1 MMELETKLREN
12 NTYYPLFLHEN
23 NNHMKPYSKDNNLEL
38 PIPKGTT
45 TYLQDFHVHDH
56 GHQFPLNGSSSNPN
70 FGSQAPIF
78 DQPNFEDYTT
88 TPYGSCENN
97 VGILYDQYYNCS
109 YNKPF
114 TDTTFQS
121 NNGGEYLNIFPSR
134 SNPTEMFG
142 SNWTINLSSSVVPNQ
157 ISTITADQNGY
168 YKNQVAMHNKN
179 KSTNYSTTTSCSLMK
194 RMTYFNGR
202 RKIINNPVK
211 GQWTVEEDRILI
223 GLVEEHG
230 VRKWSYI
237 AQMLPGRIGKQCRE
251 RWHNHLRPDIKKDTW
266 SEEEDKILIEAHAEI
281 GNKWA
286 EIAKRLSGR
295 TENSIKNHWNATKR
309 RQHSKRKC
317 RKSKNPRGS
326 NSTLLQDYIKSLNL
340 TTSSSS
346 STNTNSTTFTKQY
359 QRKTTPNLTNDNM
372 LLPFVEVEHS
382 PQTTTLEVCYA
393 NDDDVARVEN
403 TTTTTVDFCYSNIES
418 FIDEMMPFVVHDEDK
433 KSVPGSDRVELSV
446 EDNNV
451 CSVREG
457 GNVIGVVKNE
467 MDLVEMISKV

>member
-1 MMELETKLREN
+1 MELETKLREN
-12 NTYYPLFLHEN
+12 NTYYPLFLHE

-88 TPYGSCENN
+88 TAYGSCENN

-157 ISTITADQNGY
+157 VSTITADQNGY
-168 YKNQVAMHNKN
+168 YKNQVTMHNKN

-251 RWHNHLRPDIKKDTW
+251 RWHNHLRPDIKIDL
-266 SEEEDKILIEAHAEI
+266 KIE
-281 GNKWA
+281 
-286 EIAKRLSGR
+286 
-295 TENSIKNHWNATKR
+295 
-309 RQHSKRKC
+309 
-317 RKSKNPRGS
+317 
-326 NSTLLQDYIKSLNL
+326 SLNL

-346 STNTNSTTFTKQY
+346 STTTTFTKQY

-393 NDDDVARVEN
+393 NDDDDVARVEN

>member
-1 MMELETKLREN
+1 MELETKLREN

-157 ISTITADQNGY
+157 VSTITADQNGY
-168 YKNQVAMHNKN
+168 YKNQVTMHNKN

-251 RWHNHLRPDIKKDTW
+251 RWHNHLRPDIKIDL
-266 SEEEDKILIEAHAEI
+266 KIE
-281 GNKWA
+281 
-286 EIAKRLSGR
+286 
-295 TENSIKNHWNATKR
+295 
-309 RQHSKRKC
+309 
-317 RKSKNPRGS
+317 
-326 NSTLLQDYIKSLNL
+326 
-340 TTSSSS
+340 
-346 STNTNSTTFTKQY
+346 QY

-393 NDDDVARVEN
+393 NDDDDDVARVEN
-403 TTTTTVDFCYSNIES
+403 TTTTTVDFCYSSIES